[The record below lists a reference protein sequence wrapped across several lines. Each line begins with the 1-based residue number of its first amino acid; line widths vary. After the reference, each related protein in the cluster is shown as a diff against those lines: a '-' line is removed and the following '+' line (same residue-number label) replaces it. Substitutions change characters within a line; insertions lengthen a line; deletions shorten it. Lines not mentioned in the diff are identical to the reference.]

1 MFEWRKEMSF
11 IVAIDGTAGTGK
23 STLSKEIAKELNFT
37 FIDTGAM
44 YRAITL
50 KILKNNINIEDKLQL
65 EKLLNETKINFE
77 IDSEG
82 NQLVILD
89 GKDVT
94 GEIREDYISQNASKV
109 SVKKEIRYK
118 LVELQREM
126 ANGKNV
132 IMEGRDITTVVFPN
146 ANVKIFLDGDINERA
161 SRRYKEFK
169 AKGLDVTL
177 EQVKKDMIE
186 RDKRDKNKEVGAL
199 KVAADAKFVDTT
211 YMNIQEEKME
221 LKKIIKEELDKYE
234 ESKK

>member
-1 MFEWRKEMSF
+1 MSF
-11 IVAIDGTAGTGK
+11 IVAIDGPAGTGK
-23 STLSKEIAKELNFT
+23 STLSKEIAKKLNIIY
-37 FIDTGAM
+37 IDTGAM

>member
-1 MFEWRKEMSF
+1 MSF